1 MDGFPL
7 PYSDRCGTSRCVHL
21 PPVDENPVRVSAAE
35 DGDGYLANYVCS
47 RCGYEWATSWM
58 ARQYDETADQRMRS
72 LAAATQRSGVPM
84 LPPGGRRYPTK
95 RSA

>member
-21 PPVDENPVRVSAAE
+21 PPVDENPARVAVDE
-35 DGDGYLANYVCS
+35 DGNGYLASYVCS

-58 ARQYDETADQRMRS
+58 AGQYGDVADRQMRT
-72 LAAATQRSGVPM
+72 LAEATRNAGLPM
-84 LPPGGRRYPTK
+84 LPPGGRRYPARRT
-95 RSA
+95 A